1 MRYGRKGKMAGS
13 TPIDL
18 YRLFLEA
25 AGRQSAELGDVRYA
39 LEEVIAQLGLTA
51 QTTQQTAKT
60 SGSSSKA
67 QSDGASDSPL
77 VTVLKN
83 GLGVAPLVGSLIGLF
98 GGGEREEPAPFVKY
112 AMPASVNIEA
122 AERGGR
128 ITMSDYDQTGMSRA
142 YQPAAASP
150 QITVNVQAMD
160 ARSFMDR
167 SGDIALAVRDAMLN
181 SNSIN
186 DVVNDL

>member
-1 MRYGRKGKMAGS
+1 MAGS
-13 TPIDL
+13 TPVDL
-18 YRLFLEA
+18 YRVFLEA
-25 AGRQSAELGDVRYA
+25 AGRQSGELGDVRYA

-51 QTTQQTAKT
+51 HAPPATQTV
-60 SGSSSKA
+60 SSSSSKVQTSA
-67 QSDGASDSPL
+67 RLDSTL
-77 VTVLKN
+77 VNVLKS

-98 GGGEREEPAPFVKY
+98 GGGGEEEPAPFVKY

-122 AERGGR
+122 AERDGR
-128 ITMSDYDQTGMSRA
+128 ISVSDYDQMGMARA
-142 YQPAAASP
+142 YQPAAAGPP